1 MQDETMNIY
10 KKARRRAGFTQESA
24 APYLGVSVE
33 SLKAYETGQRVPPSD
48 VVLLMTSTYRDTLLG
63 YQHLGITNPLAQQLF
78 PTVEERSLIEAA
90 VRIRN
95 RVNRLDKDGQLDRL
109 MEIAEDGIIDAKERP
124 DFDKILKE
132 LYEIVQHSAELRSTY
147 EGSL

>member
-1 MQDETMNIY
+1 M
-10 KKARRRAGFTQESA
+10 
-24 APYLGVSVE
+24 
-33 SLKAYETGQRVPPSD
+33 
-48 VVLLMTSTYRDTLLG
+48 
-63 YQHLGITNPLAQQLF
+63 
-78 PTVEERSLIEAA
+78 
-90 VRIRN
+90 RIRN